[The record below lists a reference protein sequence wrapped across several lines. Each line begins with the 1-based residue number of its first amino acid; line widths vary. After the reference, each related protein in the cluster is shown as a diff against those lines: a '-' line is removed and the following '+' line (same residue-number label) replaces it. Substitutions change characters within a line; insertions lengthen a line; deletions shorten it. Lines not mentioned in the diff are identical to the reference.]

1 MCVARGA
8 FGCRERGVKKV
19 VTRVLSLRVRA
30 NRTSEVWVRRPLE
43 CARGTNPVQQHGAIV
58 AITMMHLCSIL
69 ALLNVSLMWIEGTP
83 RSSRFVSVALRCVA
97 RVALCARVASHL
109 VSVRF
114 GSLRCVA
121 LRCVALRCVLLACGS
136 KGVSLVRSRFLVPL
150 RRLER
155 IRRGRVVA
163 PRTAAAGL
171 PSRAAAPRS
180 ERATTDRRR
189 VLPGTRGGSPLRGRA
204 HTLRAPCAHLARTLR
219 RVGASRGTER
229 ALSFRTAIRP
239 RYSLRGSCGRHPSLR
254 PPSLSNAH
262 TSHPPAA
269 ERARESCG
277 ARARCTPSI
286 STGCRRVARAL
297 RRSYSFAPGRWARG
311 VADDRSPRVR
321 SRRLCGGRLC
331 ARGSRA

>member
-204 HTLRAPCAHLARTLR
+204 HTLRAPCAHLAKSR
-219 RVGASRGTER
+219 RIARHR
-229 ALSFRTAIRP
+229 ACPQLP
-239 RYSLRGSCGRHPSLR
+239 HRHPSALLTARVLR
-254 PPSLSNAH
+254 PPSV
-262 TSHPPAA
+262 TPPPLPL
-269 ERARESCG
+269 ERTHVSPTRRRTRARVVRRARSMHAINFDGLQARRARAPSFVFFRARTMG
-277 ARARCTPSI
+277 AR
-286 STGCRRVARAL
+286 CR
-297 RRSYSFAPGRWARG
+297 GR
-311 VADDRSPRVR
+311 
-321 SRRLCGGRLC
+321 
-331 ARGSRA
+331 